1 MLPKSVLAC
10 LFLCSVIG
18 INQPVFSQ
26 AATDN
31 GVRQVSS
38 LETRFFAHP
47 YSNEALPKRLDRLE
61 NFVYGTASTDPL
73 QSRLDKLDN
82 VVPAMKVVASSSVA
96 GAGSAAASGS
106 DSAKRSN
113 ALPVA
118 DCAWS
123 KTKYPRI
130 TELERELLERTFE
143 SDAAP
148 TRVARLEE
156 HIFGRVWATQ
166 TDLAVRL
173 DRLGEYAFMSPKVE
187 ELEKAELLRLSYLQ
201 NACYRPEQLRST
213 LTRTQ
218 QVRFQTTDQLSSQ
231 SALPIDFQPTQA
243 PLWTARSES
252 FTVVDEIETLEK
264 ILFGKISASKPLG
277 QRVDALEVSICGSTQ
292 SDKQQNITSRVAV
305 LVAKF
310 SNSNPIPNRSGV

>member
-73 QSRLDKLDN
+73 QSRLDRLDN
-82 VVPAMKVVASSSVA
+82 VAPASKVGASSSVA
-96 GAGSAAASGS
+96 VAGAPAV
-106 DSAKRSN
+106 SN
-113 ALPVA
+113 SVLANRANAVA

-130 TELERELLERTFE
+130 TELEQELLERTFE
-143 SDAAP
+143 SDAVP
-148 TRVARLEE
+148 SRVARLEE

-201 NACYRPEQLRST
+201 NACYRPEQLRSPI
-213 LTRTQ
+213 TRTQ
-218 QVRFQTTDQLSSQ
+218 QVRFQPTDQMSSQ
-231 SALPIDFQPTQA
+231 SALPIDYQPTQTQ
-243 PLWTARSES
+243 LSTARSES

-310 SNSNPIPNRSGV
+310 SNSNPFPIRSGV